1 MVTILEKE
9 KTHHAEVALAQEQ
22 EESPGCVAFNGIRS
36 ERQLTF
42 DDDNVYGF
50 KIVHKH
56 RVQPLVDHEHQ
67 IF

>member
-1 MVTILEKE
+1 MVTILEKV

-22 EESPGCVAFNGIRS
+22 EESPEFVTFKGIRS
-36 ERQLTF
+36 MRKFTF